1 MYSEVCIA
9 IPITSVEYALAC
21 NRLGSQFSKVA
32 VAHFLALV
40 FFWAISSIERA
51 VLAKT
56 AQILGICN
64 GLALKNSKSRVKRA
78 ISQ

>member
-1 MYSEVCIA
+1 MLLPAIA
-9 IPITSVEYALAC
+9 RI
-21 NRLGSQFSKVA
+21 A
-32 VAHFLALV
+32 VLESCCGTLSGASI
-40 FFWAISSIERA
+40 FWAISRIERA

-64 GLALKNSKSRVKRA
+64 NLALKNSKSRVERA